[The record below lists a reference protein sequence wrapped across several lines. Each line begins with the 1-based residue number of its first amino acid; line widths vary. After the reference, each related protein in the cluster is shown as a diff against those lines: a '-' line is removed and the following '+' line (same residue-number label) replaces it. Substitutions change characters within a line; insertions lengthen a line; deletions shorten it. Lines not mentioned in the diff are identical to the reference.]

1 METNIMEDSGDAVI
15 GIVERNRLSTVL
27 TAVHR
32 GGHGHNAR
40 VIDASRGDIPGQLSR
55 AGVIQT
61 IDFTSNPPDSVLILI
76 HAPGRIAKTTELL
89 QRAGAD
95 PIHVVNRIGAEAPRS
110 FTSLPA
116 PVVKTRS
123 RRIVV
128 PPVPPTP
135 TLQID
140 D

>member
-1 METNIMEDSGDAVI
+1 MEDSGDAVI

-32 GGHGHNAR
+32 GGQGHNAR
-40 VIDASRGDIPGQLSR
+40 VIDASRGDVPGQLSR
-55 AGVIQT
+55 AGVTQT
-61 IDFTSNPPDSVLILI
+61 IDLASTSLDSVLVLI

-95 PIHVVNRIGAEAPRS
+95 PIHVVNRVGAETPRS
-110 FTSLPA
+110 FTSIPA
-116 PVVKTRS
+116 PVGKSRN

-128 PPVPPTP
+128 PSAPTSP
-135 TLQID
+135 AIQID

>member
-1 METNIMEDSGDAVI
+1 MDTSTMEDSGDAVI
-15 GIVERNRLSTVL
+15 GIVERNRLSAVL

-40 VIDASRGDIPGQLSR
+40 VIDASRGDVPGQLSR
-55 AGVIQT
+55 AGVTQT
-61 IDFTSNPPDSVLILI
+61 LDLTSNPPDSVLVLI

-95 PIHVVNRIGAEAPRS
+95 PIHVVNRIGAETPRS
-110 FTSLPA
+110 YTSLPA
-116 PVVKTRS
+116 PVVKS
-123 RRIVV
+123 RGRRVVV
-128 PPVPPTP
+128 PPAPSALTV
-135 TLQID
+135 QID